1 MENLGNTKFCSKCK
15 CIPKLVFDGIGFIFW
30 LSCPKCGKSTQ
41 EILAKNASIGNIDPD
56 EETMTRLVSEWDSIA

>member
-1 MENLGNTKFCSKCK
+1 MHTKTLF
-15 CIPKLVFDGIGFIFW
+15 LNGIGFTFW

-56 EETMTRLVSEWDSIA
+56 EETMTRLVSESDSIA